1 MTKKTKTTNKT
12 NTVVKAKTP
21 TKATV
26 SDADIVSGVY
36 DAINATVKEG
46 NYVASMVATEMSSV
60 KGRSRLLKVA
70 ILIKADA
77 MKLHKKTSK
86 YPQWNVLKTQ
96 ISRCSDTLS
105 LKGAGDKQDV
115 EISTKNKAQG
125 GTDKTP
131 DTAKVD
137 TTTKTP
143 TQDKTVPVSI
153 TLEQVS
159 TFVIDHL
166 SEEQL
171 LELVQAWHLKNDD
184 LKVAI

>member
-1 MTKKTKTTNKT
+1 MTTKTKTKTTNK
-12 NTVVKAKTP
+12 KP
-21 TKATV
+21 TTIKV
-26 SDADIVSGVY
+26 SDADMVAGVY
-36 DAINATVKEG
+36 NAINATVKEG
-46 NYVASMVATEMSSV
+46 DYVATMVATEMSSA

-70 ILIKADA
+70 ILLKADA
-77 MKLHKKTSK
+77 MKSHKKTSK

-131 DTAKVD
+131 DTAKKVD
-137 TTTKTP
+137 TATKTP

-159 TFVIDHL
+159 TFVVDHL
-166 SEEQL
+166 SEDQL

-184 LKVAI
+184 LIKVAI